1 MLKIMA
7 ASAIA
12 FFVAASPM
20 AYAQALSG
28 DPSERLSAADL
39 GALTDA
45 RIAIVKS
52 TLQLTPDQEKY
63 WTAVESAIR
72 QRANHRQDRLLQLAN
87 ELQDR
92 RTNVSQT
99 VGEARESTVEAM
111 RDRNP
116 IDFMHRRANALA
128 QRATD
133 LDKLADAWQPLYST
147 LTPEQKKRMGLLA
160 ITVLRELRTGVE
172 ERRVQSQDSETD

>member
-1 MLKIMA
+1 
-7 ASAIA
+7 
-12 FFVAASPM
+12 
-20 AYAQALSG
+20 
-28 DPSERLSAADL
+28 
-39 GALTDA
+39 
-45 RIAIVKS
+45 
-52 TLQLTPDQEKY
+52 
-63 WTAVESAIR
+63 
-72 QRANHRQDRLLQLAN
+72 
-87 ELQDR
+87 
-92 RTNVSQT
+92 
-99 VGEARESTVEAM
+99 M

-160 ITVLRELRTGVE
+160 ITVLREMRTGVE